1 MIRDRTTKDE
11 AWLKIDTPIARALC
25 VSAVVLLAVA
35 LAGWLVLL
43 SVLGELNAR
52 LDSLQT
58 ERLRQID
65 DFRVTILSLESKL
78 EAVAIKLQRVEVL
91 TQPSTLEAEARNRRL
106 ERLER
111 ELEQFRHQSDGGREL
126 QDTPER

>member
-1 MIRDRTTKDE
+1 VIRDRTTKDE
-11 AWLKIDTPIARALC
+11 AWLKIDTPTARALC
-25 VSAVVLLAVA
+25 VSAVALLAVA

>member
-1 MIRDRTTKDE
+1 
-11 AWLKIDTPIARALC
+11 
-25 VSAVVLLAVA
+25 LLAVA
-35 LAGWLVLL
+35 LAGCLVFL
-43 SVLGELNAR
+43 SVLGDLNAR
-52 LDSLQT
+52 LNSLQT

-78 EAVAIKLQRVEVL
+78 EAVAIKLQRVEAL
-91 TQPSTLEAEARNRRL
+91 TQPSALEAEARNRRL

>member
-11 AWLKIDTPIARALC
+11 AWLNIDTATARALC

-43 SVLGELNAR
+43 SVLGELNTR

-58 ERLRQID
+58 ERLTQLG

-78 EAVAIKLQRVEVL
+78 EAVAIKLQRVEAL

-111 ELEQFRHQSDGGREL
+111 EIAQFRH
-126 QDTPER
+126 